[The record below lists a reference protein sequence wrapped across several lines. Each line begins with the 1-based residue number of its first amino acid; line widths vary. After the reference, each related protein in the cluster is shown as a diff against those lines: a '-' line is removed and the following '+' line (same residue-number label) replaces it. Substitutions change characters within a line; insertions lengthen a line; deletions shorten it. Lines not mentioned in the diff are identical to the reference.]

1 MSTRKSAKVINKP
14 LLALASC
21 CLVVLLGCEQPAPSE
36 TEQHASQHAKITS
49 LTTQVTYRDR
59 SKLPS
64 GSQLIVTLS
73 DISKAD
79 TKASIVA
86 QEILDITQA
95 PPFTVELV
103 FDKHVIERS
112 DRYNLSARIINEDNV
127 LYVSNKKHDPFTELQ
142 QTGPYEMVL
151 TKADK

>member
-1 MSTRKSAKVINKP
+1 MSTRHSAKVITKP
-14 LLALASC
+14 LIALASC
-21 CLVVLLGCEQPAPSE
+21 CLVVLLGCEQPAPAE
-36 TEQHASQHAKITS
+36 KQQQAYQHAKITS

-59 SKLPS
+59 SMLPS

-112 DRYNLSARIINEDNV
+112 DRYNVSARIINENNV
-127 LYVSNKKHDPFTELQ
+127 LYVSDKKHDPFTELQ
-142 QTGPYEMVL
+142 QT
-151 TKADK
+151 DKLSVAAHNSH